1 VAQQP
6 FALTPAVAEAAAAF
20 ANMLSAAYR
29 VPVEGEGRR
38 ALTDKELV
46 QRISVAVSIEF
57 RLADWAMMRLANDET
72 LTPYQYGMLDV
83 IEKILAQVL
92 APPALHPQFAAA
104 VLQYRGLFAAAA
116 MPADGWVT
124 NAAHPARQMLALAH
138 QAGAGWQP
146 ELGTAALSI
155 RGQVESWFA
164 GIAQGQQDWLQAVK
178 TAQQWLDDEKRRAE
192 RVEKRLIEAE
202 AGAMRE
208 RRARQLATRTLNQAF
223 ADRLI
228 GRDVGAML
236 VADWLPALQTAIL
249 RHGEQSP
256 LWQKIKRTTGT
267 LRWTLSPELGE
278 EAHNKLF
285 RLIAQVG
292 QDLEEIAPQLFVD
305 DSTRQR
311 VLAVLDEEHL
321 CVARNLPRE
330 TAPFSPLDIQDTLA
344 ETNTSL
350 SEILLEKVRGISTA
364 NWLLLHQPGTLRRAR
379 LLLRDDESHQV
390 LLVNIIGA
398 KVSTISVEK
407 LAVALASG
415 AIEVLPERL
424 PLQPAIAQVVEETR
438 ALHRQAQQSRMEAL
452 RVMREQAAA
461 EARSREAA
469 RQKALAEA
477 RVLEAA
483 RQEAQRKADIAM
495 QEANAAREATQQR
508 ARLLAS
514 SLTIGAWL
522 VFRTADGTAEK
533 RRLTVILPSSGKYIL
548 VDASGLNKFEIGR
561 DDLVSGL
568 GDGSISV
575 LTKDQ
580 KLDDALTRVVS
591 GLRSEKP
598 GGA

>member
-1 VAQQP
+1 MAQQP
-6 FALTPAVAEAAAAF
+6 FALTPAVAEAASAF

-38 ALTDKELV
+38 ALTDKELA
-46 QRISVAVSIEF
+46 QRASVAVSIEF
-57 RLADWAMMRLANDET
+57 RLADWAMMRLAEDET

-83 IEKILAQVL
+83 TEKILAQIIT
-92 APPALHPQFAAA
+92 PPALHPQFAAA
-104 VLQYRGLFAAAA
+104 VLQFRGLFAAAA
-116 MPADGWVT
+116 MPADGWIT
-124 NAAHPARQMLALAH
+124 NPAHPARQLLMLAY
-138 QAGAGWQP
+138 QYGAGWQP

-155 RGQVESWFA
+155 RGQVESWFEA
-164 GIAQGQQDWLQAVK
+164 IAQGSHDWFQAVS
-178 TAQQWLDDEKRRAE
+178 TAQHWLEEEKRRAE
-192 RVEKRLIEAE
+192 RVEKRLVEAE

-208 RRARQLATRTLNQAF
+208 KRARLLATRTLNQAF

-228 GRDVGAML
+228 GKEVGAML
-236 VADWLPALQTAIL
+236 TADWLPAMQHAVL

-267 LRWTLSPELGE
+267 LRWTLSPELGD
-278 EAHNKLF
+278 EAQNKLL

-292 QDLEEIAPQLFVD
+292 QDLEDIAPQIFFD
-305 DSTRQR
+305 DAVRQR
-311 VLAVLDEEHL
+311 VLGTLDEEHL

-330 TAPFSPLDIQDTLA
+330 TAPFPPIELHDALS

-350 SEILLEKVRGISTA
+350 SEILLDKVRAVSVS
-364 NWLLLHQPGTLRRAR
+364 NWLLLHQQGTPRRAR
-379 LLLRDDESHQV
+379 VLLRDDEAHQL

-398 KVSTISVEK
+398 KVMTISVEK
-407 LAVALASG
+407 LAVAMASG
-415 AIEVLPERL
+415 AIEVLPEKL
-424 PLQPAIAQVVEETR
+424 PLPSAIAQAVEETR
-438 ALHRQAQQSRMEAL
+438 VMHRQAQQTRMEAL

-461 EARSREAA
+461 EARTREAA

-477 RVLEAA
+477 KVLEAA

-495 QEANAAREATQQR
+495 QEASVIRESTQQR

-522 VFRTADGTAEK
+522 VFRSADGKTEK

-548 VDASGLNKFEIGR
+548 VDGSGLNKFEVTR
-561 DDLVSGL
+561 DELIRGL
-568 GDGSISV
+568 GDGSISA

-591 GLRSEKP
+591 GLRGP
-598 GGA
+598 GGTP